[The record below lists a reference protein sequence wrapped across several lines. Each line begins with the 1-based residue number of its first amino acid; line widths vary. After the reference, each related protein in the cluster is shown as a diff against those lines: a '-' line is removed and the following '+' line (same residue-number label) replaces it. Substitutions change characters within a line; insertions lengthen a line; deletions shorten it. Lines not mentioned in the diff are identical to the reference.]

1 MNILAKS
8 PAIIKEIIIFLILNL
23 QKFEIQLPKLL
34 KKAEDKLAKRPISAI
49 SLLFRPVLVRKTPN
63 IPP

>member
-8 PAIIKEIIIFLILNL
+8 PAIFKENIIFLILNL
-23 QKFEIQLPKLL
+23 QKLEIQLPKLL
-34 KKAEDKLAKRPISAI
+34 NKTEERLAKRPISAI
-49 SLLFRPVLVRKTPN
+49 SLLFRPVLVKKTPN